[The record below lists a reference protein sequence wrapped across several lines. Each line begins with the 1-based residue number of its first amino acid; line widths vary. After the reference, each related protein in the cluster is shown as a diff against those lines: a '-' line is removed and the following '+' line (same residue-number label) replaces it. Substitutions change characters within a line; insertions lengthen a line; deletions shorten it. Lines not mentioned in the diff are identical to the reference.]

1 MIYMTIKNFEVN
13 YNESGDIIISL
24 KEINRA
30 FDAWEISPA
39 FAGMETP
46 DDVSVDMIGRGEFY
60 IYLLWTWEDE
70 EEEISPTWENFK
82 ITVRKNYFTI
92 EKMAGTY
99 PAMPCENKY
108 AHTWCIDYEG
118 KLLWEAPL
126 QYRKIRRRPCRK

>member
-1 MIYMTIKNFEVN
+1 MIYMTIKNFEIN

-46 DDVSVDMIGRGEFY
+46 DEVSVDMIGRGEFY
-60 IYLLWTWEDE
+60 VYLLWTWEDE
-70 EEEISPTWENFK
+70 EEEISPTWDNYK
-82 ITVRKNYFTI
+82 VTVRKNCFYN

-99 PAMPCENKY
+99 PAMRNS
-108 AHTWCIDYEG
+108 
-118 KLLWEAPL
+118 L
-126 QYRKIRRRPCRK
+126 